1 MPAARDAQQAAAT
14 RLTTGM
20 YILSPGWRCSPHTA
34 PAGGMGLCHILVLNF
49 KRNTPAS
56 FLVYVLYCC
65 CCRDAVRLQG
75 ILFILWL
82 LSFSTTSELENS
94 STSVSTMDGCS
105 TVPALPV
112 SIWVYPE
119 QLPQLHLPARGAGT
133 QRRVPRFKEHSE
145 HPAAAAKDRG
155 TIPAASSLQ
164 VIKRIYEKRNFP
176 KGELK
181 VLKPVIR
188 AKIGNRI

>member
-1 MPAARDAQQAAAT
+1 
-14 RLTTGM
+14 
-20 YILSPGWRCSPHTA
+20 
-34 PAGGMGLCHILVLNF
+34 
-49 KRNTPAS
+49 
-56 FLVYVLYCC
+56 
-65 CCRDAVRLQG
+65 
-75 ILFILWL
+75 
-82 LSFSTTSELENS
+82 
-94 STSVSTMDGCS
+94 MDGCS

-119 QLPQLHLPARGAGT
+119 QLPQLHLPARGAGA
-133 QRRVPRFKEHSE
+133 QRSVPRFKEHSE

-188 AKIGNRI
+188 AKIGDRI